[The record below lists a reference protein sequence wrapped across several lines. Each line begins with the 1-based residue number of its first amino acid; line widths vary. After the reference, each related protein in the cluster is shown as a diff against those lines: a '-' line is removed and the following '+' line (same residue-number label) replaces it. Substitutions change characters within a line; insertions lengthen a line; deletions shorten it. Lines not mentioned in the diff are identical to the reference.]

1 MQTLYTQLTHYV
13 PQNEQEQ
20 RDLPLL
26 LYHVAHSPDVFTRR
40 NEVAHFT
47 ASAWVVDPART
58 HVLMAYH
65 KLYASWAWLGG
76 HADGETDLT
85 VTALREAKE
94 ESGLAEVKLLSDE
107 PLSIEILPVS
117 GHEKKGIYVP
127 SHLHLNVT
135 YLLEADPTAPIRN
148 QPAENSKVGW
158 IPVEQIERYS
168 TEAWFCK
175 RIYPKLNRRVQREFG
190 NE

>member
-1 MQTLYTQLTHYV
+1 MPSLYTQLPNYV
-13 PQNEQEQ
+13 PQNEQEKK
-20 RDLPLL
+20 DLPLL
-26 LYHVAHSPDVFTRR
+26 LYHLEHSPDVFTRQ

-47 ASAWVVDPART
+47 ASAWVVDPERT

-65 KLYASWAWLGG
+65 KIYGSWAWLGG

-85 VTALREAKE
+85 VTALREARE

-107 PLSIEILPVS
+107 PLSIEILPVN

-135 YLLEADPTAPIRN
+135 YLLEADPTASIRN

-158 IPVEQIERYS
+158 IPAEQIERYS
-168 TEAWFCK
+168 TEAWFCN
-175 RIYPKLNRRVQREFG
+175 RIYPKLNERVRREFPPQ
-190 NE
+190 